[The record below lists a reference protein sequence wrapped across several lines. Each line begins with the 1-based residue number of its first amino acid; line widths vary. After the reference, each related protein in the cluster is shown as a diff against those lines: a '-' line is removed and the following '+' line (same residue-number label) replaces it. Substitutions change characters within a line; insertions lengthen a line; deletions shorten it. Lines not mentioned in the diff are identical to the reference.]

1 MVAPAPAPE
10 VVVREVPVE
19 KIVEVVVTAAP
30 LPAYTPL
37 PIHTPMPTYT
47 SAPVEVV
54 YEEVIVEVVV
64 TATPTPSAT
73 RIPATTYI
81 SLEERQPLG
90 DICKG
95 VYGSPRAYVCRFKLE
110 GDTYLYHRGA
120 SYLQIGERN
129 KARADF
135 AKAKELG
142 YDP

>member
-47 SAPVEVV
+47 PAPVEVV

-64 TATPTPSAT
+64 TSYAYS
-73 RIPATTYI
+73 
-81 SLEERQPLG
+81 
-90 DICKG
+90 ICYTDTSDD
-95 VYGSPRAYVCRFKLE
+95 VYF
-110 GDTYLYHRGA
+110 T
-120 SYLQIGERN
+120 
-129 KARADF
+129 
-135 AKAKELG
+135 
-142 YDP
+142 